1 MTTTGIQKQN
11 SFDDIRILCCF
22 IVIYEHC
29 VVLTKLPYLNLDLR
43 TPAVNVFFILSGYWV
58 TRSYINSESIGS
70 YAKKRFRKIFPML
83 WGVVLTC
90 AIFFS
95 LFSSQGI
102 RGYFTSKAFYKYIIC
117 NGLTLN
123 FLCQNLPGVF
133 AGTYGD
139 GVINGALW
147 TLKIELGFYIVLPVL
162 YLIYKRYKNKRNTI
176 IGLFL
181 ISLFIQ
187 IGISVMVSWLSLP
200 ESLDNQLPSF
210 LPYFLFGMA
219 LSVEGGVQH
228 YIRTSKPLF
237 FTCLAIF
244 LIGHF
249 FRIQPLE
256 YLESFTIGVI
266 VFFMANNVPSYIGRE
281 NISYGMYLIHFPIIQ
296 MLAWLGMFE
305 KYSYVAIVAVFSMS
319 FTIICLVNF
328 FKDRYLTA
336 KAMNMKSSEATAK

>member
-219 LSVEGGVQH
+219 LSVEGGGTALHSDVKTSLLYVPCDFSH
-228 YIRTSKPLF
+228 RT
-237 FTCLAIF
+237 F
-244 LIGHF
+244 LPH
-249 FRIQPLE
+249 
-256 YLESFTIGVI
+256 SAIGVFGI
-266 VFFMANNVPSYIGRE
+266 IHNRRYRFLHGKQRSFVHWERKHFLWHVSDSLSDYSDAGMA
-281 NISYGMYLIHFPIIQ
+281 
-296 MLAWLGMFE
+296 W
-305 KYSYVAIVAVFSMS
+305 YV
-319 FTIICLVNF
+319 
-328 FKDRYLTA
+328 
-336 KAMNMKSSEATAK
+336 